1 MNYSSLCIVL
11 KGDIQE
17 IKWEVLSTTLSLHV
31 KAFLASCSA
40 SWAFQPTS
48 IIQGGGH
55 GCYEQ
60 SFWWNPIC
68 FYFYF
73 LSFWISA
80 YSADH
85 FWCVIYFWHIHIYI
99 YNGMMIKVWGF
110 QTLGIWPKSLGLSGS
125 VKFWRECLSSNIWV
139 PTLRIKP
146 VFYSDKKSTDAECK
160 IHHCTNWH
168 KTWK

>member
-17 IKWEVLSTTLSLHV
+17 MKWEVLSTTFCHYMSKL
-31 KAFLASCSA
+31 FLASCSA

-48 IIQGGGH
+48 VIQGGGH

-68 FYFYF
+68 FYFLFFVF
-73 LSFWISA
+73 LNLCLFCWSFLMCNL
-80 YSADH
+80 
-85 FWCVIYFWHIHIYI
+85 FLTYI
-99 YNGMMIKVWGF
+99 YTHNGMMIKVWGF
-110 QTLGIWPKSLGLSGS
+110 QTLGIWPKSLELSGS
-125 VKFWRECLSSNIWV
+125 VKFWRESLSSDIWV

-146 VFYSDKKSTDAECK
+146 VLFRQE
-160 IHHCTNWH
+160 IHWH
-168 KTWK
+168 RM